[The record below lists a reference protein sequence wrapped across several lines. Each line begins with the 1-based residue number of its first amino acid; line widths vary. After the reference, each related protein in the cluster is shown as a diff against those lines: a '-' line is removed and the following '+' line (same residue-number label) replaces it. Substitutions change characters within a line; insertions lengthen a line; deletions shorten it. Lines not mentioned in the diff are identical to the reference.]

1 MNKEEFQ
8 EDLKNE
14 LENLKRLNNEMRQLL
29 EEIGDSPNFI
39 AIRAAGSILHDFYSG
54 VEKIFER
61 IALNIDDS
69 LPDGEN
75 WHMELLLQ
83 MTKPYQGL
91 RDAVI
96 PEELCNDL
104 KEYLRFRHL
113 FRHIYGFEIKWERF
127 GGLCQRLDGVFI
139 IFKTEIDRFIS
150 TILNDETDGETQTGQ
165 Q

>member
-8 EDLKNE
+8 GDLKNE
-14 LENLKRLNNEMRQLL
+14 LENLQRLNNEMQQLL
-29 EEIGDSPNFI
+29 EEIGDRPNFI

-61 IALNIDDS
+61 IALNIDHNF
-69 LPDGEN
+69 PEGEN

-91 RDAVI
+91 RGPI
-96 PEELCNDL
+96 ISEGLYNDL

-113 FRHIYGFEIKWERF
+113 FRHIYGFEINWDRF
-127 GGLCQRLDGVFI
+127 GGLCVILED
-139 IFKTEIDRFIS
+139 IFKQLLIS
-150 TILNDETDGETQTGQ
+150 S
-165 Q
+165 